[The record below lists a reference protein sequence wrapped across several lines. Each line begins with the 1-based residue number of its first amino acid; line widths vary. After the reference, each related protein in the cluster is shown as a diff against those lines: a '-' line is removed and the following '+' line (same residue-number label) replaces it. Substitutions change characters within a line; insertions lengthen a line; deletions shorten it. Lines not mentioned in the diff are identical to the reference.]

1 MKLHYF
7 YFLLVIS
14 AFIGGSCNF
23 SAKLTSESKPYKETI
38 CDPTTFDS
46 MDDNPTEFQPS
57 GLYPNAESL
66 QLSNEIVFYSST
78 ENSIGESVFTE
89 NDLIISPKQEILP
102 DTLPADE
109 WLSQSQLARESKIAG
124 IWGLALFIIVPYL
137 SIVFGII
144 ALSKGLRAKKT
155 IARAPEKYIN
165 ANDAVAGI
173 VMGSI
178 IVGLFVLGLIAL
190 TIYIM
195 AASGIINLPDW

>member
-1 MKLHYF
+1 MYPKPIIISIALSAL
-7 YFLLVIS
+7 FL
-14 AFIGGSCNF
+14 GSCNTTG
-23 SAKLTSESKPYKETI
+23 KLVSESNAFSETNCNSAPVIPNINIPKEY
-38 CDPTTFDS
+38 
-46 MDDNPTEFQPS
+46 EPS
-57 GLYPNAESL
+57 GFDNSITSSPI
-66 QLSNEIVFYSST
+66 SNEIVYYSSVDQQT
-78 ENSIGESVFTE
+78 LLTE
-89 NDLIISPKQEILP
+89 NDLIISPIVEIGP
-102 DTLPADE
+102 DTLPEEE

-173 VMGSI
+173 VMGTI

-190 TIYIM
+190 AIFLM
-195 AASGIINLPDW
+195 AASGILNLPDW